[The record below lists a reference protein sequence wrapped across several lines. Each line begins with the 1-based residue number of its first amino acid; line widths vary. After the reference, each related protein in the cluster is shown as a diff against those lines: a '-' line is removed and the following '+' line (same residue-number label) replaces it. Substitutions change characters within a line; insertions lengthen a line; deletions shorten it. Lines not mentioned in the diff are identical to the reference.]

1 MAIIPAASRICPD
14 CGEEQET
21 KGRGELEQLEGD
33 LENLPQWLPGPQLG
47 IRKHILEVI
56 SRKLDIREDELADDL
71 IPQVPRNSI
80 AWKWGTELREQCVG
94 KLAVFIHEQQTKETW
109 DAFDERFT
117 CFLKLI
123 TGALCA
129 AAESLSDFQAIAELN
144 GYKPGWAYY
153 RFQQKNQHVRS

>member
-1 MAIIPAASRICPD
+1 
-14 CGEEQET
+14 
-21 KGRGELEQLEGD
+21 
-33 LENLPQWLPGPQLG
+33 
-47 IRKHILEVI
+47 VI

-71 IPQVPRNSI
+71 MPQVPRNSI

-109 DAFDERFT
+109 EAFDERFT
-117 CFLKLI
+117 PFLKLI

-144 GYKPGWAYY
+144 GYKPGWAYH
-153 RFQQKNQHVRS
+153 RHQQKLSHVRS